1 MPSETEIASNA
12 LTKLG
17 AQPIT
22 SIDDDDTQRARLCRA
37 YYPNVRDAVLRAY
50 PWRCATTR
58 ADLALDGDTPV
69 GDDWSYQL
77 QLPVDPYCLRVLKVD
92 DGTILYTVEGRLI
105 LCDESS
111 LYLKFTERMAN
122 TGNYDSLLSEAIECR
137 LAAELAYPVTG
148 SPTLINAMWKLYE
161 AKIREARTIDGM
173 EAPLEIWKSESL
185 VWDR

>member
-1 MPSETEIASNA
+1 
-12 LTKLG
+12 
-17 AQPIT
+17 
-22 SIDDDDTQRARLCRA
+22 LCRA

-50 PWRCATTR
+50 PWRCATVR
-58 ADLALDGDTPV
+58 RNLAVSDDAPI
-69 GDDWSYQL
+69 GDDWVHQF

-92 DGTILYTVEGRLI
+92 DGTIPYTVEGRFI

-111 LYLKFTERMAN
+111 LYLKFTERMAD
-122 TGNYDSLLSEAIECR
+122 TGNFDALLSEAIECR

>member
-1 MPSETEIASNA
+1 MASETEIASNA

-50 PWRCATTR
+50 PWRCATVRTN
-58 ADLALDGDTPV
+58 LALDGDTPV
-69 GDDWSYQL
+69 GDDWAYQF
-77 QLPVDPYCLRVLKVD
+77 QLPVLPYCLRVLKVD
-92 DGTILYTVEGRLI
+92 DGTIPYTVEGRFI

-111 LYLKFTERMAN
+111 LYLKFTERMN
-122 TGNYDSLLSEAIECR
+122 DSGSFDALLSEAIECR

-148 SPTLINAMWKLYE
+148 SPTLIKAMWELYE
-161 AKIREARTIDGM
+161 AKAREARTTDGM
-173 EAPLEIWKSESL
+173 EAPLEIWQSESL